1 MSDLRASDTPASATP
16 AWIIRRATPDDIPI
30 LSGHRAA
37 MFADMGRIHDE
48 QTQRDLIIATTD
60 YFSRAI
66 RSEEYLAWVAV
77 NSTHPDQILGGAG
90 VQRRSAL
97 PFPLRGEGAT
107 GIGKGVQA
115 IVLNVYTDP
124 AWRRRGIAR
133 ALMSEILAWSK
144 SIPLDTLV
152 LHASNDG
159 RPLYESLGFVSTN
172 EMVIVP

>member
-1 MSDLRASDTPASATP
+1 MTDKPTWT
-16 AWIIRRATPDDIPI
+16 IRRADVEDIPV
-30 LSGHRAA
+30 LAGHRAA

-48 QTQRDLIIATTD
+48 QTQHDLIVATTD

-66 RSEEYLAWVAV
+66 RCEEYLAWVAV
-77 NSTHPDQILGGAG
+77 DADNAEQIVAGAG

-97 PFPLRGEGAT
+97 PFPIRGEGAT

-124 AWRRRGIAR
+124 QWRRRGVAR
-133 ALMSEILAWSK
+133 ALMNEILTWSR

-159 RPLYESLGFVSTN
+159 RALYESLGFESTN